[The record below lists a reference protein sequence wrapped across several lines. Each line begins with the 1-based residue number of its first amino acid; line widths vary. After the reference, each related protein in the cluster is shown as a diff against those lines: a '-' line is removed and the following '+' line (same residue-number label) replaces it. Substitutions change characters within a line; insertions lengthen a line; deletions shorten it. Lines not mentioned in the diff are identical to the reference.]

1 MVQDLHNSEI
11 SVNFLPGMDN
21 VLVTVSI
28 CIPKQVTEVSAGTNF
43 LCEIFRPRSSNNWN
57 KNQNELCIL
66 DGKPVYIRSSI

>member
-28 CIPKQVTEVSAGTNF
+28 CIPKQVTEVSADPGLLIIGVKTKMNYVY
-43 LCEIFRPRSSNNWN
+43 WMA
-57 KNQNELCIL
+57 NQ
-66 DGKPVYIRSSI
+66 YISDRQYS